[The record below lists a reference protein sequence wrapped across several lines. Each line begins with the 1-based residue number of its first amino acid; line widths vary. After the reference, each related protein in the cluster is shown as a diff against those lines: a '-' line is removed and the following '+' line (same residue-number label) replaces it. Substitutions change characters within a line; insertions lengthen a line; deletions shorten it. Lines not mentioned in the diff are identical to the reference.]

1 MNTIVPSPMK
11 PLALTLAC
19 ILLTTQAAWAAPQP
33 SLKEDIS
40 VSPGRSIGTDDEAL
54 ISAAAQ
60 RVLRHVAR
68 ARTAIAGKDV
78 EGAQRELRQAET
90 LMNIIQRTAPTTVVK
105 ERLATTDDKLKYEN
119 TEEVGP
125 AFVPI
130 YGALGERV
138 VFDAETLKPAA
149 GDKARGADDKA
160 APREEAEAGDV
171 VLYYEG
177 MDLPVNATRHFIAVA
192 EAQLA
197 KKRYTEADQALRAA
211 QDAVDFTGVYLDEPL
226 LAARINLERAHAHY
240 AAGRTEAARA
250 DVTRAI
256 AQLDKAA
263 KTADPDSR
271 ADVDKLRTDAKT
283 LAGRLDGKD
292 AGAVNQLK
300 RLWRHTEALA
310 DRAKE
315 ATVVGWAKLRSHGPV
330 RADLIEA
337 KRYAAYAD
345 IDANVAREPDK
356 VRADLTRAR
365 DFLERAAKVA
375 AGNSGAEV
383 YIKDARAM
391 VDSLL
396 AGQAKTDPGE
406 MANLKNLL
414 GQAIGKL

>member
-40 VSPGRSIGTDDEAL
+40 VSPGRSISADDEAL

-68 ARTAIAGKDV
+68 ARTAIAGKDM
-78 EGAQRELRQAET
+78 ESAQRELRQAET
-90 LMNIIQRTAPTTVVK
+90 LMRIIQRTAPTTVVK

-138 VFDAETLKPAA
+138 VFDAERLKPEAN
-149 GDKARGADDKA
+149 DKTKGANDKA
-160 APREEAEAGDV
+160 APREEAEADDV
-171 VLYYEG
+171 VLYYEEL
-177 MDLPVNATRHFIAVA
+177 DLPVNATRHFIAVA
-192 EAQLA
+192 QAELG

-211 QDAVDFTGVYLDEPL
+211 QDAVDFSGVYLDEPL

-250 DVTRAI
+250 DVNRAI

-271 ADVDKLRTDAKT
+271 ADVDKLRTDAKA
-283 LAGRLDGKD
+283 LASRLDGKD
-292 AGAVNQLK
+292 AGAVNELK

-315 ATVVGWAKLRSHGPV
+315 ATAVGWAKLRNHGPA

-345 IDANVAREPDK
+345 IDANVAQSPDQA
-356 VRADLTRAR
+356 RADLTRAR
-365 DFLERAAKVA
+365 DFLEQAAKAA
-375 AGNSGAEV
+375 AGRSEAEV
-383 YIKDARAM
+383 FIKDARAM
-391 VDSLL
+391 MDSLL
-396 AGQAKTDPGE
+396 NGQAKTDPGE